1 MLELIAEIS
10 QFRIVFLCIKP
21 SDKIAEVVI
30 VLGTLQVSQPRP
42 TSKSIRFNHTH
53 SAFKYNHFYLLLWTM
68 PSTERELHKDS
79 FDSLLCLID
88 YQALKSW
95 LSLNRHKEKQ
105 KLISD
110 LSFTIPLGLNPEN
123 SSRILIASLNSIC
136 PMTKYCINALPFL
149 SLSLSPRLISGYSA
163 KIINFSNL

>member
-1 MLELIAEIS
+1 
-10 QFRIVFLCIKP
+10 
-21 SDKIAEVVI
+21 
-30 VLGTLQVSQPRP
+30 
-42 TSKSIRFNHTH
+42 
-53 SAFKYNHFYLLLWTM
+53 M

-123 SSRILIASLNSIC
+123 SSRILIASFNLPSI
-136 PMTKYCINALPFL
+136 YNPFHL
-149 SLSLSPRLISGYSA
+149 QIIKNNPP
-163 KIINFSNL
+163 KIIDPSLLFG